1 MQIDSSTYSSEYS
14 PASPSPPR
22 YCVTGAKAGRGKV
35 LTPLLDRSGVDSPP
49 DMVRRHIKLPLIR
62 GPLEI
67 HAYADTEDEDD
78 DEDKEPTDVASLHEQ
93 LVALRLHLNNM
104 DECVAES
111 EIERMELGDRLTPF
125 ASPFVQR
132 SNVLRRRPGTR
143 IFIDPQT

>member
-1 MQIDSSTYSSEYS
+1 MHSRALSLVRPTTGVLSPRKVVTKRTRTSSAGRVVQVAALQAVQIDSSTYS

-78 DEDKEPTDVASLHEQ
+78 D
-93 LVALRLHLNNM
+93 
-104 DECVAES
+104 
-111 EIERMELGDRLTPF
+111 
-125 ASPFVQR
+125 
-132 SNVLRRRPGTR
+132 
-143 IFIDPQT
+143 